1 MTPRNQSHDRK
12 VAHQR
17 RHPGFFGFCRKW
29 IPPRLLQRPARQTA
43 FTLIELLIVIA
54 IIAILAALLLPA
66 LGRAKELAK
75 SIQCRNQMRQ
85 IGLATRLYADDNS
98 DLFPRSQHS
107 AFASRQLVWERALA
121 PWLGGR
127 NTDTVTLT
135 NLLNGIYHCPSDT
148 KPAPRLSYGL
158 NVYFELEADAGFA
171 ACHTVSKVPKPTTTI
186 AFTELAETNPSDH
199 VMPQDWT
206 STLDAADDVAST
218 RHRQK
223 SNFAFVDGHSE
234 SLPLPRTFNPPH
246 TDLWNPSLPR

>member
-43 FTLIELLIVIA
+43 FTLIELLVVIA

-127 NTDTVTLT
+127 NTDTVT
-135 NLLNGIYHCPSDT
+135 PDQS
-148 KPAPRLSYGL
+148 S
-158 NVYFELEADAGFA
+158 
-171 ACHTVSKVPKPTTTI
+171 
-186 AFTELAETNPSDH
+186 
-199 VMPQDWT
+199 Q
-206 STLDAADDVAST
+206 
-218 RHRQK
+218 RHL
-223 SNFAFVDGHSE
+223 
-234 SLPLPRTFNPPH
+234 SLPFRYQTRAPAQLRLECLFRVGSRRRFRCLSHGFQSPQTHDHHRVHRT
-246 TDLWNPSLPR
+246 R